1 MGVLTGV
8 AMIEL
13 MASLG
18 GWRWFI
24 LGVVLLALEVMAP
37 GTFILWL
44 GLSAI
49 LVGLLSLIFI
59 WSWQAQVATFAVL
72 AVASVIVW
80 WRFGRRPVEDEIS
93 DQPFL
98 NRRVQAFVG
107 RSFTLDKPIIDG
119 AGTVRIGDTVWRVT
133 GPESAAGSRVKVVR
147 ADGPLLV
154 VERAEG

>member
-1 MGVLTGV
+1 MGV

-13 MASLG
+13 IASLG
-18 GWRWFI
+18 VWSWFI
-24 LGVVLLALEVMAP
+24 LGVVLLAIEVMAP

-49 LVGLLSLIFI
+49 LVGLMSLAIV

-80 WRFGRRPVEDEIS
+80 WRFGRQPPADEVG

-98 NRRVQAFVG
+98 NRRVQGFVG
-107 RSFTLDKPIIDG
+107 RVFTLDKPIIDG

-147 ADGPLLV
+147 ADGPMLV

>member
-1 MGVLTGV
+1 MGVAV
-8 AMIEL
+8 IEL
-13 MASLG
+13 IMSLG
-18 GWRWFI
+18 GWSWFI
-24 LGVVLLALEVMAP
+24 LGVVLLAVEVMAP

-49 LVGLLSLIFI
+49 LVGLMSLVIV

-80 WRFGRRPVEDEIS
+80 WRFGRRPAPDEAG

-107 RSFTLDKPIIDG
+107 RIFTLDKPIIDG
-119 AGTVRIGDTVWRVT
+119 AGTVKIGDTVWRIT

-147 ADGPLLV
+147 ADGPMLV
-154 VERAEG
+154 VERAEGG